1 MKVSFLLIKLQ
12 NNVPLKR
19 RYYRTKKLRK
29 GEPVYSIYT
38 IPNVFNKKICCTRIA
53 YEGGGEEDEPKNMKK
68 WQ

>member
-38 IPNVFNKKICCTRIA
+38 IPNVFKKICCTRIA